1 MRMGENPTKYFF
13 IFNFLKKNWLD
24 HYFLSISKEPS
35 VALCQVLLVFLKG
48 IGHQQSTKKK
58 ILLRKKKPESMETNK
73 NVSYKYI
80 FIPLYSRFPFEIAPI
95 NQE

>member
-1 MRMGENPTKYFF
+1 MRMGENPTKYFL

-58 ILLRKKKPESMETNK
+58 KKKK
-73 NVSYKYI
+73 
-80 FIPLYSRFPFEIAPI
+80 A
-95 NQE
+95 